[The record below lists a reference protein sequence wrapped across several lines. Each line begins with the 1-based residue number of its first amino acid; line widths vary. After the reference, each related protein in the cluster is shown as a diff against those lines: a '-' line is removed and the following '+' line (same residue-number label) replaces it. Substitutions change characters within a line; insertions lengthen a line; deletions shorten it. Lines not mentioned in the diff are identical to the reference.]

1 MLQHIYTLIH
11 SYLSESYRNTSILE
25 SMEYPPFLQ
34 FLRCTPWKPSMKRE
48 AWQRKTHHFAQHEVL
63 DPMDGFP
70 VNFHI
75 ISDTNRGLKN
85 KDLARIFTKFPES
98 GIQMDSCI
106 SFLFFPL
113 KTKKTHPRSGAPF
126 NLSSRTFFEL
136 AMLPPCRGPNSTSW
150 GETCVD
156 SRAQGNGT
164 SIWGAK
170 GWGWW
175 LVNRTF
181 SPSVFPLRNKGLNDW
196 GKPIS
201 LIRPLIRCYFSGG
214 VALGLLVAVD

>member
-1 MLQHIYTLIH
+1 MH
-11 SYLSESYRNTSILE
+11 
-25 SMEYPPFLQ
+25 
-34 FLRCTPWKPSMKRE
+34 
-48 AWQRKTHHFAQHEVL
+48 
-63 DPMDGFP
+63 
-70 VNFHI
+70 
-75 ISDTNRGLKN
+75 
-85 KDLARIFTKFPES
+85 
-98 GIQMDSCI
+98 
-106 SFLFFPL
+106 PL
-113 KTKKTHPRSGAPF
+113 KTQHEAWSMAKEDPPFCTAWSFRSHGWISCKFSHHFGHESWLKKQRLGTDFYEISRKWDTDGFLYFIFIFPTKNEENSSKIRGPF

-214 VALGLLVAVD
+214 VALGFVGGGWLTKAGGVEKTNPSN